1 MPEFERVWGKIH
13 NLVRT
18 GGNSCHTLN
27 KSGNAGSSPAGRIM
41 LFHISKPIHIT
52 DGDDKGH
59 TTHIILIVDAN
70 EEQLHEIKATLEL
83 MVIKHEMARRD
94 Y

>member
-1 MPEFERVWGKIH
+1 
-13 NLVRT
+13 
-18 GGNSCHTLN
+18 
-27 KSGNAGSSPAGRIM
+27 M
-41 LFHISKPIHIT
+41 LFHISEPTHIT
-52 DGDDKGH
+52 DGDGKSH
-59 TTHIILIVDAN
+59 TTHNILIIDAN